1 MSTSVKDALLSAMD
15 AHAVA
20 LYAEYAERLQSED
33 ATIDDLRKAV
43 DMHMKRHG
51 IGQNEKADTRVV
63 VDIVFE
69 NGAITTASPP
79 VIEVKQDYT
88 DAVIK
93 EVTAA
98 TTADVDDVEYHP
110 AELPAPAP
118 IDDYDL
124 DAMFADLIPLE
135 KKNG

>member
-1 MSTSVKDALLSAMD
+1 MD

-51 IGQNEKADTRVV
+51 IGQTEKADTRVV

-79 VIEVKQDYT
+79 VIEVKQEYT
-88 DAVIK
+88 DAIIK
-93 EVTAA
+93 EVTTA
-98 TTADVDDVEYHP
+98 TTSHTDDAEFHMD
-110 AELPAPAP
+110 ELPAPAP
-118 IDDYDL
+118 PADYDL
-124 DAMFADLIPLE
+124 DALFADLIPME
-135 KKNG
+135 RKND